1 MPGREAPARAE
12 PQLSRAKRARRLLA
26 GVGIRRED
34 SDDELGLEDHPWEWI
49 YEDPSDNSAAPSEQH
64 GPHKSSS
71 SSSSAAN
78 GEESRTTAH
87 DTAPST
93 PSSKRRAAGAA
104 KRKLGRTIVG
114 ARMGSFQCRLG
125 DCVLLK
131 AEGQNEAWVGL
142 ICEFSEEQTDNGDDD
157 EEDDDDEEEEKHS
170 TMMANIMWFST
181 EKEIKN
187 KEKKRTDFLQV
198 KNKKFHNFPSPL
210 LGSPFYSFLHPS
222 LPQTARWRIDVGSNE
237 LLIEIFAFLLE
248 TE

>member
-1 MPGREAPARAE
+1 
-12 PQLSRAKRARRLLA
+12 LLA

-34 SDDELGLEDHPWEWI
+34 SDDELGLEDYPWQWI
-49 YEDPSDNSAAPSEQH
+49 YEDPSDNSTASSNQH
-64 GPHKSSS
+64 GPHE

-78 GEESRTTAH
+78 GEESRAAAL

-93 PSSKRRAAGAA
+93 PSSKRRAAGMAN
-104 KRKLGRTIVG
+104 RKLGRTIVG

-142 ICEFSEEQTDNGDDD
+142 ICEFSEERTDDG
-157 EEDDDDEEEEKHS
+157 DDEEEDEEEEEEEKKHS

-198 KNKKFHNFPSPL
+198 KNKKFHIFPRLSSSIL
-210 LGSPFYSFLHPS
+210 LLLIFYIPS
-222 LPQTARWRIDVGSNE
+222 LPKPRGGAWTRVRMSC
-237 LLIEIFAFLLE
+237 
-248 TE
+248 